1 MATRRHLKNAPIR
14 EALIDIQFEP
24 QLTIDSLN
32 SFAEAVKSKFDKQ
45 TKIWQQSFGLEFVPD
60 GDSKASS
67 EQAVIGIRFDSE
79 KLGHV
84 VQARVNGFTFS
95 KLAPYKDWEEVKLA
109 AQQAWQDFVEFS
121 KPETVNRLAVRYIN
135 SIEIPL
141 PINDFSEYFTAPPQI
156 PAKLPQG
163 LTAFLQRVVMVDP
176 KTQSVAVVTQ
186 ALEEPQS
193 ATQSNRVTIFLDID
207 SFQVKQLDPSS
218 EELWTTF
225 DVLRDFKNNIFFEHI
240 TERAAELFE

>member
-1 MATRRHLKNAPIR
+1 MAIRRQLKNAPIR

-24 QLTIDSLN
+24 QLTIDALN

-45 TKIWQQSFGLEFVPD
+45 TNIWQQSFGLEIVPE
-60 GDSKASS
+60 GNSKTSS

-95 KLAPYKDWEEVKLA
+95 KLAPYTDWSEVKNA
-109 AQQAWQDFVEFS
+109 AQSAWQDFVKFS

-135 SIEIPL
+135 ALELPL
-141 PINDFSEYFTAPPQI
+141 PINDFSEYLTASPQV
-156 PAKLPQG
+156 PKSLPQG

-176 KTQSVAVVTQ
+176 KSESMAVVTQ
-186 ALEEPQS
+186 ALEESQPV
-193 ATQSNRVTIFLDID
+193 AQSNKITIFLDID
-207 SFQVKQLDPSS
+207 SFQVKQFSVSDS
-218 EELWTTF
+218 ELWTSF
-225 DVLRDFKNNIFFEHI
+225 DVLRDFKNDIFFEHI